1 MKVSLPQK
9 PSLKPNLDQID
20 TICEDA
26 KGREKVEKFL
36 EMYSSPRLYTDWCMI
51 TCEYKRQ

>member
-36 EMYSSPRLYTDWCMI
+36 EMYSSPRLYTD
-51 TCEYKRQ
+51 